1 MSLLKIQIISI
12 ITAFG
17 ISSAQNLEVNVKN
30 KVIKTEKEWLQI
42 LTPEEYH
49 ILREKG
55 TERAFSGKY
64 DKTFEE
70 GNYHC
75 AGCGAK
81 LFDSDTKYNS
91 GCGWP
96 AFSESLP
103 GTIDETEDKS
113 FGMLRTE
120 ITCSKCDGHL
130 GHVFN
135 DGPAPTGLR
144 YCVNSRSLD
153 FEPKQAK
160 RLKK

>member
-1 MSLLKIQIISI
+1 MSLLKIQIILI

-96 AFSESLP
+96 AFYEAVPEKIKEIEDNSL
-103 GTIDETEDKS
+103 
-113 FGMLRTE
+113 GMRRVE
-120 ITCSKCDGHL
+120 VVCKKCDGHL

-135 DGPAPTGLR
+135 DGPNPTGLR
-144 YCVNSRSLD
+144 YCINSVSMD
-153 FEPKQAK
+153 FDPKK
-160 RLKK
+160 